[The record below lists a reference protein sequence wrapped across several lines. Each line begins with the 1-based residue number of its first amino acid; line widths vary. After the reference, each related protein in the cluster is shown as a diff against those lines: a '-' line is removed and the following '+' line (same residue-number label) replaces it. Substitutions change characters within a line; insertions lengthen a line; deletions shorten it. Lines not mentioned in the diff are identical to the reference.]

1 VPVGFVDAGLDE
13 VMEAETISELP
24 ALGLTVA
31 GVTVIALGLLA
42 MVRELFCECMLA
54 APSVTHAEA
63 AGEHTDQSPSGSF
76 SAILMDR

>member
-1 VPVGFVDAGLDE
+1 MRLLGVGAF
-13 VMEAETISELP
+13 I
-24 ALGLTVA
+24 LGL
-31 GVTVIALGLLA
+31 GALFLFGLLA